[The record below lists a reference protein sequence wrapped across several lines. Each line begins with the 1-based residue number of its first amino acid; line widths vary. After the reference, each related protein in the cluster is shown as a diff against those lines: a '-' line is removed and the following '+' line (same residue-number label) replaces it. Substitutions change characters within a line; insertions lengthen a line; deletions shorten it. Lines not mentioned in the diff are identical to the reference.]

1 MGKLPYFWRKAK
13 KIGPSL
19 WSAAAW
25 RRFGYR
31 TRLIEVKAAPGRR
44 TPKLARLREIVL
56 IRAMTKA
63 CVLFL
68 AVLLLVSACSTPTE
82 QQTPN
87 TVKIGA
93 FLSLTG
99 ATSAYGISAA
109 NAIKLAV
116 DETNRNGGIDGK
128 QVELEIEDDHS
139 NTQEVQ
145 GIVEHLIKEH
155 RVHALI
161 AEPVSTRAM
170 LGAIIAQLNYTV
182 MISSASVKPELTMQ
196 GDYIFRACFI
206 SSTEGEA
213 IAKFAVDRLKAKKV
227 AIILDEKNDYAVVLA
242 GFFAESF
249 KINFGGKVVS
259 EQKYDANATDL
270 SGQLEAIKRSAPDVV
285 FAPGFYTTAPLV
297 AHEVKKSGIK
307 ATLIGSDGWDSPNLM
322 SGGSEPFEGVYF
334 ANHFWAGSDDPLVK
348 KFVADYR
355 AKYGVDPDAGAA
367 TAYDAARMLIDAFK
381 RAKSTVSPA
390 VRNALAQTKDFPGV
404 TGKITLDAERNAQ
417 VPVYMLRI
425 EKDGKFTLQ

>member
-1 MGKLPYFWRKAK
+1 L
-13 KIGPSL
+13 
-19 WSAAAW
+19 
-25 RRFGYR
+25 
-31 TRLIEVKAAPGRR
+31 
-44 TPKLARLREIVL
+44 
-56 IRAMTKA
+56 
-63 CVLFL
+63 
-68 AVLLLVSACSTPTE
+68 VLLLLVPAC
-82 QQTPN
+82 QQRTPN
-87 TVKIGA
+87 SVKIGA

-99 ATSAYGISAA
+99 ATAAYGISAA
-109 NAIKLAV
+109 NAIKLATE
-116 DETNRNGGIDGK
+116 ETNANGGIDGK

-139 NTQEVQ
+139 NTQEVL
-145 GIVEHLIKEH
+145 GIVEHLIQEH
-155 RVHALI
+155 KVHALI

-170 LGAIIAQLNYTV
+170 VAAPVAQMNRTV
-182 MISSASVKPELTMQ
+182 MISTASVKPEVTQ
-196 GDYIFRACFI
+196 YGDYVFRACFI

-213 IAKFAVDRLKAKKV
+213 IAKFAFDRLKAKKV

-249 KINFGGKVVS
+249 KKLGGEIVS
-259 EQKYDANATDL
+259 QQKYDANATDL
-270 SGQLEAIKRSAPDVV
+270 SSQMEAIKSASPDVV

-297 AHEVKKSGIK
+297 AGEVKKSGIK

-334 ANHFWAGSDDPLVK
+334 ANHFWAGNDDPLVK

-367 TAYDAARMLIDAFK
+367 TAYDATRMLIDAFR
-381 RAKSTVSPA
+381 RAKSTNSAA

-404 TGKITLDAERNAQ
+404 TGRITLDANRNAQ

-425 EKDGKFTLQ
+425 EKGGKFTLQQ

>member
-1 MGKLPYFWRKAK
+1 
-13 KIGPSL
+13 
-19 WSAAAW
+19 
-25 RRFGYR
+25 
-31 TRLIEVKAAPGRR
+31 
-44 TPKLARLREIVL
+44 
-56 IRAMTKA
+56 MTKTCA
-63 CVLFL
+63 VFL
-68 AVLLLVSACSTPTE
+68 TLLVLVSACSALKE

-109 NAIKLAV
+109 NAIKLATE
-116 DETNRNGGIDGK
+116 ETNRNGGIDGK
-128 QVELEIEDDHS
+128 QIELEIEDDKS
-139 NTQEVQ
+139 NTPDVP

-155 RVHALI
+155 KVHALI

-170 LGAIIAQLNYTV
+170 MAAPVAQQNKTV
-182 MISSASVKPELTMQ
+182 MISSASVKPELTQQ

-227 AIILDEKNDYAVVLA
+227 AIILDDQNDYAGVLA
-242 GFFAESF
+242 GFFADSF
-249 KINFGGKVVS
+249 KKLGGEIVI
-259 EQKYDANATDL
+259 QQHYGANATDL
-270 SGQLEAIKRSAPDVV
+270 SSQMGAIKTAAPDVV

-297 AHEVKKSGIK
+297 ARELKKSDIK
-307 ATLIGSDGWDSPNLM
+307 ATLIGSDGWDSPKLM
-322 SGGSEPFEGVYF
+322 DGGSEPFEGVYF
-334 ANHFWAGSDDPLVK
+334 ANHFWAGNDDPLAK
-348 KFVADYR
+348 KFVADYH

-367 TAYDAARMLIDAFK
+367 TAYDAARMLFDAFK
-381 RAKSTVSPA
+381 RAKSTDSAA

-404 TGKITLDAERNAQ
+404 TGKITLDANRNAQ

-425 EKDGKFTLQ
+425 EKGGKFTLQQ